1 MMNYNLKNRKNVF
14 EYMKKTAIVIFLFLF
29 IAQSNC
35 AQSYRTAAGLRLGTG
50 KGSGIALSV
59 QQRVGKYSTIEGIYQ
74 PNINDSESALDLIY
88 ERHHKIIFKRF
99 NIYTGGGLHKD
110 WRPDNH
116 ENIDKAHF
124 GMVGIMGGEITFKK
138 LNVSWD
144 YKPSYSV
151 VGGPAHFSHDSAI
164 TLRVILV
171 KQKKRKIKWK
181 FWEKDK
187 SRKERR
193 QEKREDR
200 KKEKEKKKKK
210 SEKKSKWKFWE
221 NW

>member
-1 MMNYNLKNRKNVF
+1 
-14 EYMKKTAIVIFLFLF
+14 MKKTANLIILFLLV
-29 IAQSNC
+29 AQSIW

-74 PNINDSESALDLIY
+74 PNFGDSESALDLIY
-88 ERHHKIIFKRF
+88 EFHNKILFKRF

-110 WRPDNH
+110 WRPVDH
-116 ENIDKAHF
+116 ENVDRAHF
-124 GMVGIMGGEITFKK
+124 GIVGIMGGEITFKK

-144 YKPSYSV
+144 YKPSYSM
-151 VGGPAHFSHDSAI
+151 VGGDPIFSHDSAI

-187 SRKERR
+187 SRKEKR
-193 QEKREDR
+193 QEKKEDR
-200 KKEKEKKKKK
+200 KKEKEKKRQKE
-210 SEKKSKWKFWE
+210 EKKSKWKFWE

>member
-1 MMNYNLKNRKNVF
+1 
-14 EYMKKTAIVIFLFLF
+14 MKKTAIIFFL
-29 IAQSNC
+29 ILLIPEINW

-50 KGSGIALSV
+50 QGSGIALSV
-59 QQRVGKYSTIEGIYQ
+59 QQRVGKYATIEGIYQ
-74 PNINDSESALDLIY
+74 PNFNDSESALDLIY
-88 ERHHKIIFKRF
+88 EHHNKILFRRF

-110 WRPDNH
+110 WRPENH

-124 GMVGIMGGEITFKK
+124 GFVGIMGGEMTFKK
-138 LNVSWD
+138 LSVSWD
-144 YKPSYSV
+144 YKPSISV
-151 VGGPAHFSHDSAI
+151 VGGPSHFAHQSAV

-171 KQKKRKIKWK
+171 KQKKRKINWK
-181 FWEKDK
+181 FWEKKK
-187 SRKERR
+187 SRKEKR

>member
-1 MMNYNLKNRKNVF
+1 
-14 EYMKKTAIVIFLFLF
+14 MKKTAIIILITLL
-29 IAQSNC
+29 ISSNNW

-50 KGSGIALSV
+50 QGSGIALSV

-74 PNINDSESALDLIY
+74 PNFNDSESSLDLIY
-88 ERHHKIIFKRF
+88 EHHNKILFKRF

-110 WRPDNH
+110 WRPTDH

-124 GMVGIMGGEITFKK
+124 GFVGIMGGEITFRKIS
-138 LNVSWD
+138 VSWD

-151 VGGPAHFSHDSAI
+151 VGGPGHFSHNSAI
-164 TLRVILV
+164 TLRAIIV
-171 KQKKRKIKWK
+171 KQKKRKINWK

-187 SRKERR
+187 SRKEKR
-193 QEKREDR
+193 QERREDR
-200 KKEKEKKKKK
+200 KKEKEKKKNKT
-210 SEKKSKWKFWE
+210 EKKSKWKFWE